1 MRVSV
6 IQMRSGLDPS
16 ANVDAAEAMIREA
29 AGQGAAVVATPEMTT
44 LVCAKPRRMFETLP
58 DALPGGEPPEAA
70 RFEALAREL
79 GIHLLIGSM
88 AVALDRRPGHR
99 RAANRSLLFGP
110 EGRVASYDKVH
121 LFDVELDTGE
131 AWKESSV
138 YRAGEEA
145 VVARA
150 GEATLGLTICYD
162 LRFGAL
168 YRRLAQAGADVLC
181 VPAAFTVPTGRAHW
195 EVLLRARAIE
205 TGSWVL
211 APAQGG
217 GHEDGRVTYGHSMV
231 VDPWGAV
238 AARLD
243 HDEPGVLVA
252 DIDLAR
258 SAEVRARV
266 PALSLETNPALRT
279 FGA

>member
-1 MRVSV
+1 
-6 IQMRSGLDPS
+6 MRSGLDPD
-16 ANVDAAEAMIREA
+16 ANADAAEALIREA
-29 AGQGAAVVATPEMTT
+29 AGRGAALVATPEMTT
-44 LVCAKPRRMFETLP
+44 LVDRKPRRMFETLTEG
-58 DALPGGEPPEAA
+58 APPQVA

-79 GIHLLIGSM
+79 RIHLLIGSM
-88 AVALDRRPGHR
+88 ATALDRRPGHR
-99 RAANRSLLFGP
+99 MAANRSVLFGP
-110 EGRVASYDKVH
+110 AGRIATYDKVH

-138 YRAGEEA
+138 YRPGAEA

-150 GEATLGLTICYD
+150 GAATLGLSICYD
-162 LRFGAL
+162 LRFPAL
-168 YRRLAQAGADVLC
+168 YRRLARAGADVLC

-217 GHEDGRVTYGHSMV
+217 AHEDGRVTYGHSMI

-238 AARLD
+238 AAELS
-243 HDEPGVLVA
+243 HDEPGVLLA
-252 DIDLAR
+252 DLDLAR
-258 SAEVRARV
+258 VADVRARV
-266 PALSLETNPALRT
+266 PALSLETEPALRT
-279 FGA
+279 LPA